1 MADVPIEQ
9 LLEQI
14 QRHLDAR
21 QDGPAGSATASSHG
35 DRFSETVYDSLD
47 EAGVVMDS
55 IQIQPALTPPHL
67 PLIGGLWQKVRR
79 QAHDLVVFYV
89 NRLAG
94 TQGVFNRAIM
104 EALTALVS
112 DLDRGGRAN
121 SEAEIAE
128 LRAELQALRAEVA
141 ARMASAPERG
151 S

>member
-1 MADVPIEQ
+1 MSDIPVEQ

-21 QDGPAGSATASSHG
+21 QGARESRAVAQEHG
-35 DRFSETVYDSLD
+35 DRFSETVYDTLE
-47 EAGVVMDS
+47 EAGVIIDS
-55 IQIQPALTPPHL
+55 IHVQPSLTPPHM
-67 PLIGGLWQKVRR
+67 PLIGSLWQKVRV

-94 TQGVFNRAIM
+94 AQGAFNREIAG
-104 EALTALVS
+104 ALTALVS

-121 SEAEIAE
+121 PEAEIAV
-128 LRAELQALRAEVA
+128 LRAELRALRAEVDA
-141 ARMASAPERG
+141 LKASAPECG